1 MEIATV
7 EFWNDI
13 LIWFLGLVGTVV
25 TGILIP
31 FVTNWLKSK
40 TDNAN
45 LQYVINELSQ
55 TVQTSVNHVN
65 QTFVNQLKA
74 DGKFDADNQ
83 AKALKMAVEES
94 VNSLTAKTVKILGKE
109 GIDIETLIIKYI
121 EAAIAEKKTN

>member
-13 LIWFLGLVGTVV
+13 LVWFLGLVGTVV

-45 LQYVINELSQ
+45 LQYVIDELSQ

-65 QTFVNQLKA
+65 QNFVNQLKA

>member
-13 LIWFLGLVGTVV
+13 LVWFLGLVGTVV

-45 LQYVINELSQ
+45 LQYIIDELSQ

-94 VNSLTAKTVKILGKE
+94 VNSLTAKTVKLLGKE

>member
-13 LIWFLGLVGTVV
+13 LVWFLGLVGTVV

-45 LQYVINELSQ
+45 LQYVIDELSQ

>member
-45 LQYVINELSQ
+45 LQYVIDELSK

-109 GIDIETLIIKYI
+109 GIDIETLVIKYI

>member
-45 LQYVINELSQ
+45 LQYVIDELSQ

-83 AKALKMAVEES
+83 VKALKMAVEES

-109 GIDIETLIIKYI
+109 GIDIETLVIKYI

>member
-13 LIWFLGLVGTVV
+13 LVWFLGLVGTVV

-45 LQYVINELSQ
+45 LQYVIDELSQ

-83 AKALKMAVEES
+83 TKALKMAVEES

>member
-13 LIWFLGLVGTVV
+13 LVWFLGLVGTVV

-45 LQYVINELSQ
+45 LQYVIDELSQ

-121 EAAIAEKKTN
+121 EAKIAGDKK